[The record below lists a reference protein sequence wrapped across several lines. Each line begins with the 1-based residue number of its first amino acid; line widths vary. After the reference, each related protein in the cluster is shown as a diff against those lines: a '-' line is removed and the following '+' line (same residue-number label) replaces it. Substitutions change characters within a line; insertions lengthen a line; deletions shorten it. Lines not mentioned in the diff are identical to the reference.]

1 MLTSLQVN
9 KNVRFS
15 FSIPHERHNLECV
28 SLKVRKVLTGERKD
42 GGSVFAREGGV
53 VCSGGFVTV
62 RGTPDVDV
70 GGHMEVEDGLYGLV
84 SGTVLAETNGIVG
97 GDPDDLVLAE
107 SGQPHSTSG
116 VGNEVLAKSVRETCT
131 RQLRQ
136 NVRGRSRRRE

>member
-1 MLTSLQVN
+1 MRTTLQVN

-15 FSIPHERHNLECV
+15 FAIPHERNNLECV

-84 SGTVLAETNGIVG
+84 SGTVFTKTHGVVCN
-97 GDPDDLVLAE
+97 DPDDLGAAE
-107 SGQPHSTSG
+107 SGEPDSASG
-116 VGNEVLAKSVRETCT
+116 I
-131 RQLRQ
+131 
-136 NVRGRSRRRE
+136 